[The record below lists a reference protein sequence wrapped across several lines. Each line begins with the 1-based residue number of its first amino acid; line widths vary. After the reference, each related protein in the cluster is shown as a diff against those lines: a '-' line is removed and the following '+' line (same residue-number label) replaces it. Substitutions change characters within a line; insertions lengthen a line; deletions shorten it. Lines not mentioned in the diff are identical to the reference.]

1 MGRYLV
7 RPVVRLFR
15 SRKLGAI
22 EVEHEQPNG
31 RFSHETVG
39 ARLARRVK

>member
-7 RPVVRLFR
+7 RPVVRLFL

-22 EVEHEQPNG
+22 EVEHFITG
-31 RFSHETVG
+31 IVIAAAS
-39 ARLARRVK
+39 LL